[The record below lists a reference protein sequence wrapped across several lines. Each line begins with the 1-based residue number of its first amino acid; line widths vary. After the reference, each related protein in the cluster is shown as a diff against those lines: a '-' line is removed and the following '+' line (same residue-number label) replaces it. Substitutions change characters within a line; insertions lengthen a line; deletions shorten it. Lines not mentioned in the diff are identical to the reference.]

1 MLKKL
6 FQPFAIFYRGRYKAY
21 LKAYISMPRIDSK
34 IKCGWKILLLIIR
47 LISY

>member
-1 MLKKL
+1 M
-6 FQPFAIFYRGRYKAY
+6 FYKDIDKAY
-21 LKAYISMPRIDSK
+21 LKAYISIPRIEFK